1 MFQPKV
7 KFFLFLFTIVCTLF
21 ACSNS
26 NSSNQNPDFAS
37 ALPHADALP
46 NKADLSEADKQKL
59 ANAKGKS
66 VEEIQVSDIEQ
77 MFDAAQNKLHIFS
90 FWKLDCK
97 QCVEMNSHLETI
109 THEVVEDKLK
119 VVFIN
124 VDEISDKAKINTYIR
139 SKGITN
145 EAYILKNIKE
155 GWADGLHEDWDGKLP
170 ALFLVNET
178 EGIIL
183 FVQRNLKKEELM
195 RMIETLA
202 L

>member
-1 MFQPKV
+1 MFRPKINFPLILLV
-7 KFFLFLFTIVCTLF
+7 FSCFLL

-26 NSSNQNPDFAS
+26 NSNNQNPDFEA
-37 ALPHADALP
+37 ALPHSDALP
-46 NKADLSEADKQKL
+46 TKAVLSEADKQKL
-59 ANAKGKS
+59 ATAKGKS
-66 VEEIQVSDIEQ
+66 VDEIQVSDIEQ
-77 MFDAAQNKLHIFS
+77 MFDAAQDKLHIFN
-90 FWKLDCK
+90 FWQLDCK
-97 QCVEMNSHLETI
+97 ECVEMNSHLEAI
-109 THEVVEDKLK
+109 TNEVDEEKLK

-124 VDEISDKAKINTYIR
+124 VDDIEDKGKINTYIR

-145 EAYILKNIKE
+145 EAYILKNKKE

-183 FVQRNLKKEELM
+183 FVQRALEKDELM